1 MVLAS
6 GLVQG
11 IALVSFPAA
20 SSVLLSRTG
29 FGLTATQYGFL
40 FAPQVVTAIAASL
53 LAGSLTRRFG
63 IKKIYLTGLLADL
76 MAMTLLAAAQLLIHH
91 REAAYLLLLAATAL
105 LGAGFGLTVPA
116 LNALVAGLRPQTA
129 DRAVLLLNALLGV
142 GTALA
147 PVFTALF
154 IGLGFWW
161 GLPLLVIALLTGLL
175 LIGRRL
181 PLDSAVPAA
190 PTTGKSSVPA
200 RFWLFG
206 GVALLYGLCE
216 TLSGNWSGP
225 TMTEQFHAG
234 TTLASLSLTAFW
246 AAVTAGRLLF
256 AGLEKALP
264 ARWIF
269 RLTPILIIAA
279 YLGIGFAP
287 HPNPALGIA
296 LFAVA
301 GLGCA
306 ALLPS
311 IISFGQTT
319 LTSMH
324 GSAAGALIACYQ
336 IGYATAAF
344 SVSPLMSAGA
354 HFGVIY
360 AAAAAAAALM
370 TAGIFSITPTK
381 HRTPTPA

>member
-1 MVLAS
+1 M
-6 GLVQG
+6 
-11 IALVSFPAA
+11 
-20 SSVLLSRTG
+20 
-29 FGLTATQYGFL
+29 TATQYGFL

>member
-11 IALVSFPAA
+11 IALVSFPAV
-20 SSVLLSRTG
+20 SSVLLSQTG
-29 FGLTATQYGFL
+29 FGLSATQYGFL
-40 FAPQVVTAIAASL
+40 FAPQVLTAIAASL
-53 LAGSLTRRFG
+53 LAGSLSRRFG
-63 IKKIYLTGLLADL
+63 IKNIYLTGLLADL
-76 MAMTLLAAAQLLIHH
+76 LAMSLLAAAQLLIQH
-91 REAAYLLLLAATAL
+91 RGGAYLLLLAATAL

-116 LNALVAGLRPQTA
+116 LSALVAGLRPQTA

-161 GLPLLVIALLTGLL
+161 GLPLLAIALLAGLL
-175 LIGRRL
+175 LIGRGL
-181 PLDSAVPAA
+181 PLQDAVPPA

-206 GVALLYGLCE
+206 GVAVVYGLCE
-216 TLSGNWSGP
+216 TLSGNWSGL

-256 AGLEKALP
+256 AGLEKAVP

-269 RLTPILIIAA
+269 RLTPILMIAA
-279 YLGIGFAP
+279 YLGIAFIP
-287 HPNPALGIA
+287 HPDATLGIA

-311 IISFGQTT
+311 IISFGQAD
-319 LTSMH
+319 LASMH
-324 GSAAGALIACYQ
+324 GSAAGGLIACYQ
-336 IGYATAAF
+336 VGYAGAAF
-344 SVSPLMSAGA
+344 SVSPLLTAGA
-354 HFGVIY
+354 HFGLIY
-360 AAAAAAAALM
+360 AAAATAAALM
-370 TAGIFSITPTK
+370 TAGIFAVTPSER
-381 HRTPTPA
+381 RTPV